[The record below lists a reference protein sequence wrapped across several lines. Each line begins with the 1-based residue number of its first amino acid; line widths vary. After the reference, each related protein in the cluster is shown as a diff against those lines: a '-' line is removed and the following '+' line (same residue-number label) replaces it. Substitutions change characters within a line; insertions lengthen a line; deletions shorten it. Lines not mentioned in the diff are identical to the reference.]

1 MKSSEIRTRF
11 LNFFEARGHRVLPS
25 SSLVP
30 AHDPTLLFSNAGMN
44 QFKDIF
50 LGREKRVYARAATSQ
65 KCVRA
70 GGKHNDLEQV
80 GRTTRHH
87 TFFEMLGNFSFGDYF
102 KKEAIPWAWELVTRE
117 FAIPREKLYVTTF
130 LGSGS
135 GPEDHDLVPHDDEAH
150 DLWVAQGVGND
161 RIFELGLKDNFW
173 QMGDTGP
180 CGPCSEIHYDLGPGA
195 SDLGHTECKFP
206 CDCGRFVEIWN
217 LVFMQYS
224 RYCRYERDG
233 YPAHWDEKARA
244 EHKHSDDRYA
254 CLALD
259 LLPKPCVDT
268 GMGLER
274 IAAVLQGKK
283 SNYDTDLFRP
293 LIEEAAGLANVEYGA
308 NHDTD
313 VSLRIIADHAR
324 ATTFLISDG
333 VLPSN
338 EGRGYV
344 LRLIMR
350 RALYHGQTLG
360 LNEPFL
366 YKMSGHVV
374 QMMKDAY
381 PELVEAEHHIA
392 KAIRIEEERY
402 AHTTRLALERLETVA
417 VVVSS
422 GEELPFHLARRLH
435 IPISMHARYA
445 HEKGS
450 GLKDTFDRRYDIH
463 AADDERAALKEF
475 ESTWSRDAFSRR
487 ISDWVLTR
495 LPEGVSKHA
504 WMDDFR
510 QTVGQEVGNLTP
522 YVSFRGT
529 VQGIQERWKEN
540 RLVREALDSFMRRFP
555 PQNIAAWIPGDELF
569 KLHDTF
575 GLRPEFIEDLVNVY
589 GFAVDREG
597 YEAEMQKQRER
608 ARANWKAATRDV
620 AHGADA
626 FIVIETLQQLAD
638 KHPTRFE
645 GYGQTTSYQCKVV
658 GLLEDGKLVGQVE
671 SGAKADIILDHT
683 PFYAEGGGQVG
694 DAGRFY
700 ASDSTQEVAHV
711 NDTYAPV
718 VAHNEGTSPFGGKD
732 IVDYATAGG
741 LIAHKAVAHAR
752 LRVGDTV
759 TAVVDSERR
768 DAVRRNHTA
777 THLLH
782 AALRKTLGT
791 HVKQA
796 GSLVAP
802 DRLRFDFTHYAA
814 LDEQDL
820 LDIEDLVNE
829 HILKNEVVAT
839 EEKDLDSAVAGG
851 AMALFGEKYADKV
864 RVLSI
869 NDFSK
874 ELCGGTHVRRTG
886 DIGLFK
892 IVSESSVAAGTRRI
906 EAVTGEGVL
915 KYLRQA
921 SETLALLADSLH
933 AKPEELL
940 QAVEKLSDSEKKLR
954 KELEAQRQ
962 KGAEASLGEV
972 LSRATK
978 VKGVFVIAQKIPEPI
993 DRAALRNLAD
1003 RCRAQIKSGVVV
1015 LGNVVDGKV
1024 SLVAAVTKDL
1034 THKLDAGKIVKQA
1047 AAIVEGSG
1055 GGRKDLAEA
1064 GGKNPAKLDESL
1076 QAVPAIIEAML

>member
-1 MKSSEIRTRF
+1 MKSNEIRTRF
-11 LNFFEARGHRVLPS
+11 LAFFEARGHRVLPS

-44 QFKDIF
+44 QFKDVF
-50 LGREKRVYARAATSQ
+50 LGREKRDYARAATSQ

-102 KKEAIPWAWELVTRE
+102 KKEAIPWAWELVTE
-117 FAIPREKLYVTTF
+117 DYAIPAEKLYVTVF
-130 LGSGS
+130 R
-135 GPEDHDLVPHDDEAH
+135 EDDEAEEIWAK
-150 DLWVAQGVGND
+150 DVGVPRD
-161 RIFELGLKDNFW
+161 RIFRMDEHDNFW
-173 QMGDTGP
+173 AMGDTGP
-180 CGPCSEIHYDLGPGA
+180 CGPCSEIHYDLGPAA
-195 SDLGHTECKFP
+195 STLGHPDCPFP
-206 CDCGRFVEIWN
+206 CPQDCGRYVELWN
-217 LVFMQYS
+217 LVFMQFN
-224 RYCRYERDG
+224 RDEQG
-233 YPAHWDEKARA
+233 NMTP
-244 EHKHSDDRYA
+244 
-254 CLALD
+254 
-259 LLPKPCVDT
+259 LPRPSIDT
-268 GMGLER
+268 GAGLER
-274 IAAVLQGKK
+274 LATVLQGKI
-283 SNYDTDLFRP
+283 SNFDNDLFRP

-324 ATTFLISDG
+324 AATFLISDG

-366 YKMSGHVV
+366 YQMSGHVV

-381 PELVEAEHHIA
+381 PELVETEHHVG
-392 KAIRIEEERY
+392 KAVKKEEEAY
-402 AHTTRLALERLETVA
+402 DHTTRVGLERLEATPIVA
-417 VVVSS
+417 AGSVNEADVVI
-422 GEELPFHLARRLH
+422 GPGYELPFSEWKNYYAR
-435 IPISMHARYA
+435 
-445 HEKGS
+445 
-450 GLKDTFDRRYDIH
+450 
-463 AADDERAALKEF
+463 
-475 ESTWSRDAFSRR
+475 
-487 ISDWVLTR
+487 TR
-495 LPEGVSKHA
+495 LGPAVVSTTRGIKRTQRPLPPVGVI
-504 WMDDFR
+504 
-510 QTVGQEVGNLTP
+510 G
-522 YVSFRGT
+522 
-529 VQGIQERWKEN
+529 
-540 RLVREALDSFMRRFP
+540 
-555 PQNIAAWIPGDELF
+555 WIPGDELF
-569 KLHDTF
+569 RLHDTF
-575 GLRPEFIEDLVNVY
+575 GLRPDFVEDIVKNYELTI
-589 GFAVDREG
+589 DRAG
-597 YEAEMQKQRER
+597 YEAEMQRQRER
-608 ARANWKAATRDV
+608 ARASWIAVGKPV
-620 AHGADA
+620 ANPAYLELAMLNERTKFLGY
-626 FIVIETLQQLAD
+626 ETLSA
-638 KHPTRFE
+638 PNCT
-645 GYGQTTSYQCKVV
+645 VV
-658 GLLEDGKLVGQVE
+658 GIVAQGANRPVDFASARGEAMDVE
-671 SGAKADIILDHT
+671 VVLNQT
-683 PFYAEGGGQVG
+683 PFYAEAGGQVG
-694 DAGRFY
+694 DSGWF
-700 ASDSTQEVAHV
+700 
-711 NDTYAPV
+711 
-718 VAHNEGTSPFGGKD
+718 
-732 IVDYATAGG
+732 TAGG
-741 LIAHKAVAHAR
+741 EHVAKVEDTYWPVTGIITHRVKILSPTGIKKGDVVKAQ
-752 LRVGDTV
+752 
-759 TAVVDSERR
+759 VDETRR
-768 DAVRRNHTA
+768 EAIRRNHSA

-869 NDFSK
+869 DDFSK

-915 KYLRQA
+915 KHLRQA

-940 QAVEKLSDSEKKLR
+940 QAVEKLADSEKRLR
-954 KELEAQRQ
+954 KKLEAQQ
-962 KGAEASLGEV
+962 MK
-972 LSRATK
+972 RATSQASDLVK
-978 VKGVFVIAQKIPEPI
+978 EAREVKGVRVVAARVEVT
-993 DRAALRNLAD
+993 DRSAMRQMVDDLRAKL
-1003 RCRAQIKSGVVV
+1003 QSGVIV
-1015 LGNVVDGKV
+1015 LGSVSEGKV

-1034 THKLDAGKIVKQA
+1034 TGKLDAGKIVKQA
-1047 AAIVEGSG
+1047 AAYVEGSG